1 MTAEPQLEPPRRPVV
16 LVVAKSPA
24 TRAGIRLALEPALEC
39 VEARNVEEAIAL
51 ASSAHPVV
59 CLVSS
64 DPEHE
69 EAMVA
74 DLSRGIPA
82 THIVLL
88 TPELRD
94 DRLLAAV
101 RAGAVGYLSQKLD
114 PERLPFVVE
123 GVMRGE
129 AAIPRALV
137 TRLVD
142 ELRERRRRRQML
154 IQSRGL
160 VDLTTREWEVLE
172 LLRHGASTRDIARTL
187 SIADV
192 TVRRHVGT
200 LLHKLDVDN
209 RSAAV
214 ALVADWSNV

>member
-1 MTAEPQLEPPRRPVV
+1 
-16 LVVAKSPA
+16 
-24 TRAGIRLALEPALEC
+24 
-39 VEARNVEEAIAL
+39 
-51 ASSAHPVV
+51 
-59 CLVSS
+59 
-64 DPEHE
+64 
-69 EAMVA
+69 
-74 DLSRGIPA
+74 
-82 THIVLL
+82 
-88 TPELRD
+88 
-94 DRLLAAV
+94 
-101 RAGAVGYLSQKLD
+101 
-114 PERLPFVVE
+114 
-123 GVMRGE
+123 MRGE

-172 LLRHGASTRDIARTL
+172 LLRQGASTRDIARTL

-209 RSAAV
+209 RTAAV